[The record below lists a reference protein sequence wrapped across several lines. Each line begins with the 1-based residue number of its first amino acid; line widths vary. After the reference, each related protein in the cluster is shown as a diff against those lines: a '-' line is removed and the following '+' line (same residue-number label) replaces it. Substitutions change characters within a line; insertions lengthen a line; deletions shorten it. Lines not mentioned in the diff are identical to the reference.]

1 MNTENKLGKKIKEL
15 RKSKGYTQ
23 EKVAELANID
33 AKHLSKIENGVHT
46 PSYNTLKK
54 LSNILNFNLRDID
67 SETQTENAIIQS
79 PLYGKSLKILN
90 SAKSEKEL
98 QNYYDV
104 LKLANRLMNK

>member
-15 RKSKGYTQ
+15 RNSKGFTQ
-23 EKVAELANID
+23 E
-33 AKHLSKIENGVHT
+33 NGIHK
-46 PSYNTLKK
+46 PSYDTLKK
-54 LSNILNFNLRDID
+54 LSDILNFNLRDID

-104 LKLANRLMNK
+104 LKLASRLMNN